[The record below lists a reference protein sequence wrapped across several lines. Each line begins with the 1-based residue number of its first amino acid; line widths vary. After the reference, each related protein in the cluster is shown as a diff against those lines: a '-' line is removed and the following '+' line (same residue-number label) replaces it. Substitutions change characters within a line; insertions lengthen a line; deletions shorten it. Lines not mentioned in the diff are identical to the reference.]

1 MGLTLKNNCN
11 DEWLNRLRLGLKKDS
26 LPEKMKLLEI
36 EENNTLRIDV
46 TQRLRNGESIGKL
59 LKQLNEL
66 VI

>member
-26 LPEKMKLLEI
+26 LPEKMKQLEI

-59 LKQLNEL
+59 LKQVNEL
-66 VI
+66 II